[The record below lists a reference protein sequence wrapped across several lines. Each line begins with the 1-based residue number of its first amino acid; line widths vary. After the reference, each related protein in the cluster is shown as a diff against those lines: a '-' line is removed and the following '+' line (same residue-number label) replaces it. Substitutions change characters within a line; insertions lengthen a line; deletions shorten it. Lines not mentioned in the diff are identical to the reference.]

1 MRNTRNIVLCGLLTA
16 IGIVLPAAVRLI
28 PNGGILFS
36 PMHIPAL
43 LAGIVL
49 GPMEGLIVGI
59 ACPLLNNLLFGMP
72 QGVTLIGMCVE
83 LPVYGIAGG
92 VFMHVFRQQKDG
104 IRVYSALIL
113 AMILGRIAGGITQT
127 VVLGIGSYSLTMWA
141 SSYFVA
147 TAPAIVI
154 HLILIPSVYYALQK
168 ANLVKKTNV

>member
-1 MRNTRNIVLCGLLTA
+1 
-16 IGIVLPAAVRLI
+16 
-28 PNGGILFS
+28 
-36 PMHIPAL
+36 
-43 LAGIVL
+43 
-49 GPMEGLIVGI
+49 
-59 ACPLLNNLLFGMP
+59 MP

-92 VFMHVFRQQKDG
+92 IFMHVFRQQKDG
-104 IRVYSALIL
+104 VRVYSALIL
-113 AMILGRIAGGITQT
+113 AMILGRIAGGITQA